1 MASITRIEV
10 ANFLSDG
17 YVSGKEWMPLY
28 RGETLRL
35 FGQSAALQID
45 NGGGKTSL
53 TEACLYLLSR
63 DRRLKGR
70 VEDRV
75 APADK
80 GWTHIRIEFI
90 EKPHDENIL
99 QSSLITVEADEVP
112 GTPYVIGLCWNRGK
126 DPYFYHFQGLLD
138 DAPCFR
144 KTDNKLELI
153 DNDTFRKSVEKMP
166 GARWNTWRNIAE
178 WHDDIRQFTN
188 VEVIKQ
194 NVEFQLEG
202 AGDYSA
208 MVTKVKPQNG
218 ESYDAAFFRQFVAPE
233 LLRQPLGDEGEADEQ
248 KFEDALFKTL
258 KPTADALVDIARR
271 QRDLNDATD
280 AIIKFQPVEE
290 KAQEVIDTDKEY
302 KGEIAK
308 VIRDAAIIHAIA
320 VKSPIPGI
328 PRVPA
333 SPQWINDKKVLEA
346 LSHLVIDKRH
356 GVLIT
361 DEGLAVMIGVETKR
375 LNERARDK
383 NILSNAV
390 DSQLI
395 DFEGDLK
402 KIRSASSPES
412 SAENN
417 AQPIENK
424 GDLKESGR
432 GRHRKYTLNGYGLE
446 SALLVVSAAT
456 NIAGAHAT
464 GIDDILT
471 RAFGIAVTELDT
483 NPYRAEK
490 RRLSG
495 TLAQATQ
502 LHDIAKEERTQWQAE
517 YERLLKVTRETEENE
532 IAYQGFAAR
541 KREFPEAHWES
552 PLNAKAWA
560 EKTREDS
567 QTALAEHIKKAAGL
581 NNGFEL
587 WNKLKSLH
595 GIIALPSVLKDI
607 TKAFETVSAQDRMA
621 KKSLKD
627 ARENHKLLSNQFT
640 DKNSSL
646 TKFQEQYKAMSGLAA
661 FLPKFREIFGDV
673 EPDTLNPQQ
682 SLKQDNSLLQNIN
695 LKLADANRRKSDIDI
710 LMPSRATFKEIF
722 GEADPSTLNPMK
734 SLTDHIS
741 KITTEQQIMDGQQHY
756 IESLEM
762 FREIFHGQTPDEW
775 LQKTTEIRNRLGIEK
790 VRNAERIV
798 ELNGE
803 LADLDKYAV
812 ADDRVYA
819 KALSALQ
826 AAGISFE
833 RLHKTVA
840 EVVSGDRRQ
849 QLLTLFSAALSAPVV
864 ASIEEADQAT
874 KILEAAKLT
883 VPVFFKP
890 ALNQFAQQGEIRLS
904 GAMAHTFLV
913 GRHTR
918 QVEILLDPT
927 LIEAE
932 KIRIR
937 SEINVLALHKKDI
950 DTELASVSE
959 ESAQVK
965 MAVSAKDA
973 ITHNSENKFNEA
985 KINFD
990 RMNTELPG
998 FELRASDD
1006 ARKSVE
1012 AMKQYIKAGGSISYR
1027 ELVEV
1032 TIPRLADEKKSIE
1045 GRINALNAQV
1055 TEEANRALLA
1065 VKDYNKRG
1073 GDTEFNRLSQE
1084 IETLEP
1090 LVKSLRSRIQDL
1102 THIISDELEIAEEE
1116 FASQLDKLKETYS
1129 TDTRQLETA
1138 IVFEAAG
1145 NVEFMQNVDTTR
1157 SGLDGDVRTSQLRL
1171 QNIDF
1176 DRANSYIQAT
1186 KAEERSAADQLA
1198 DAEGKRDQAES
1209 RVVNAGQQIENL
1221 SGQIA
1226 AMIPFIEAMH
1236 EMVVVIRLQHAKI
1249 AGFSDDIRQRMQMN
1263 GAIHPE
1269 ILGYAEAIRLACL
1282 GDRASTSEEARVAI
1296 VNLKVEVEGLE
1307 IDTKHLLALSNTL
1320 TKTRKEFEQRRQEFC
1335 GKSRSGEIKG
1345 LHTLEIDLIENAT
1358 TLEQL
1363 ISIHELK
1370 SKIEAQVKEHEAN
1383 LQKIR
1388 DVMESN
1394 KAATVNSLARFARQ
1408 AKLNL
1413 GILDKVM
1420 KRKPHARFI
1429 VKTEMAS
1436 EERIGQIIESLIA
1449 EIEDRES
1456 AARERPGAAL
1466 NDDIERR
1473 NKNYKEMIHTKI
1485 YHDIFIEPQVSFIHT
1500 AIRDGETPLTAP
1512 GTGLSTGQ
1520 HTALAMMWLVRQAE
1534 YAQDRVALMCGTRK
1548 EQRAAMKGSQR
1559 IMFFDGLFSNLSNES
1574 YINAAFQG
1582 LKDVGDNFQLIGLI
1596 HNPHYVNNK
1605 DIFPAHL
1612 VGKRKLAKSGDKERV
1627 FVAVEPWQDDNGMI
1641 IYTSAYKHN
1650 SGGDHAKS

>member
-138 DAPCFR
+138 DALCFR
-144 KTDNKLELI
+144 KTDNRLELI

-290 KAQEVIDTDKEY
+290 KAQEVIDADQEY

-346 LSHLVIDKRH
+346 LSHLVIDKGH

-361 DEGLAVMIGVETKR
+361 DEGLAAMIGIDTGRVNQYAGEKKVEA
-375 LNERARDK
+375 LSVGPQVIDIADVLK
-383 NILSNAV
+383 NIPPVFGKNADDGNTKQV
-390 DSQLI
+390 IVYKDV
-395 DFEGDLK
+395 LK
-402 KIRSASSPES
+402 KDARGGRRYSP
-412 SAENN
+412 NCY
-417 AQPIENK
+417 
-424 GDLKESGR
+424 DLGA
-432 GRHRKYTLNGYGLE
+432 
-446 SALLVVSAAT
+446 ALVVVSATA
-456 NIAGAHAT
+456 NLAGANA
-464 GIDDILT
+464 GGLDDILT
-471 RAFGIAVTELDT
+471 RAFGIVANELDT

-490 RRLSG
+490 RKLSV
-495 TLAQATQ
+495 TLVQATR
-502 LHDIAKEERTQWQAE
+502 LHASAKDDRAQWQAK
-517 YERLLKVTRETEENE
+517 YERLLKAARETEENE

-541 KREFPEAHWES
+541 KQEFPEAHWES

-567 QTALAEHIKKAAGL
+567 QAAVSEHIKKAAGL
-581 NNGFEL
+581 DNGFGL
-587 WNKLKSLH
+587 WNKLKSRH
-595 GIIALPSVLKDI
+595 GIITLPSALEDI
-607 TKAFETVSAQDRMA
+607 TKAFDTASAQDRLA

-627 ARENHKLLSNQFT
+627 ARENHKLLSGQFT

-646 TKFQEQYKAMSGLAA
+646 TNLQDQHKAMSGLAA
-661 FLPKFREIFGDV
+661 FLPKFREIFGDA

-682 SLKQDNSLLQNIN
+682 SLKQDNTLLQNIDQ
-695 LKLADANRRKSDIDI
+695 KLADANHRKSGIDI

-734 SLTDHIS
+734 SLTDHLGNIAL
-741 KITTEQQIMDGQQHY
+741 EQQIMDGQQPY
-756 IESLEM
+756 IEALGM
-762 FREIFHGQTPDEW
+762 FRERFHTQTPEEW
-775 LQKTTEIRNRLGIEK
+775 LQKAGEIRSHLGNEK
-790 VRNAERIV
+790 RKNAERIL

-826 AAGISFE
+826 TAGISFE

-937 SEINVLALHKKDI
+937 SEIAVLALRNKGI
-950 DTELASVSE
+950 DTELVSVSE
-959 ESAQVK
+959 ESPQVK
-965 MAVSAKDA
+965 MAVTAKDA
-973 ITHNSENKFNEA
+973 ITLNSENKYNEA
-985 KINFD
+985 KINLD
-990 RMNTELPG
+990 RMNNELSG

-1012 AMKQYIKAGGSISYR
+1012 DMKQYIKAGGSISYR
-1027 ELVEV
+1027 ELVDV
-1032 TIPRLADEKKSIE
+1032 TIPRLVDEKKSIE
-1045 GRINALNAQV
+1045 HRIHVLNAQV

-1073 GDTEFNRLSQE
+1073 GDTELNRLIQA
-1084 IETLEP
+1084 IDALDP
-1090 LVKSLRSRIQDL
+1090 LVTSLETQIQELIRI
-1102 THIISDELEIAEEE
+1102 IGSELEVDEEK
-1116 FASQLDKLKETYS
+1116 FAAKLNKLKETHS
-1129 TDTRQLETA
+1129 TDVAQLEAA
-1138 IVFEAAG
+1138 ILFEKSG
-1145 NVEFMQNVDTTR
+1145 NVEFMQNVGTTR
-1157 SGLDGDVRTSQLRL
+1157 SRLDDDVKTSQQRL

-1176 DRANSYIQAT
+1176 ERANSYIQVT
-1186 KAEERSAADQLA
+1186 KAEERSVADQLA
-1198 DAEGKRDQAES
+1198 EAEGKRKQANFNVQNSE
-1209 RVVNAGQQIENL
+1209 VEIEKI

-1226 AMIPFIEAMH
+1226 ALIPFIESMH
-1236 EMVVVIRLQHAKI
+1236 EMVVAIRLQHAKI
-1249 AGFSDDIRQRMQMN
+1249 AGFSDDVRQRMQLD
-1263 GAIHPE
+1263 GAVHPE
-1269 ILGYAEAIRLACL
+1269 ILGYAETIRLACM
-1282 GDRASTSEEARVAI
+1282 GDRASTSQEARLAI
-1296 VNLKVEVEGLE
+1296 LNLKAEVEELE
-1307 IDTKHLLALSNTL
+1307 IDTRHLLTLSSAL
-1320 TKTRKEFEQRRQEFC
+1320 TKARKEFEQRRQEFC
-1335 GKSRSGEIKG
+1335 DKSRRGEIKG
-1345 LHTLEIDLIENAT
+1345 LHTLEIDLIESAT
-1358 TLEQL
+1358 TLKDL
-1363 ISIHELK
+1363 NSIHKLK
-1370 SKIEAQVKEHEAN
+1370 GKIEAQVKDHEAN

-1394 KAATVNSLARFARQ
+1394 KTATVSSLAHFARQ

-1420 KRKPHARFI
+1420 KRKPNARFI

-1466 NDDIERR
+1466 NDDLERR